1 MDCFEDLVHFFGGQ
15 RVALQFESDVSV
27 VIYPL
32 PKFPIMIFYW
42 GGVEDGMESKLNL
55 LFDKSVDENLTN
67 GSLFTFC
74 VGLALMLEKLSQ
86 RHR

>member
-42 GGVEDGMESKLNL
+42 GG
-55 LFDKSVDENLTN
+55 
-67 GSLFTFC
+67 
-74 VGLALMLEKLSQ
+74 
-86 RHR
+86 